1 MPGNRL
7 KPTLALSPMNNRF
20 GLLIAAL
27 TLVLWTV
34 QVPSVAAQ
42 GLADTFTGFSTSSDQ
57 PIDIEADNLEVD
69 DAVNTAIFRGN
80 VKVTQGEM
88 ILVTAVLTV
97 TYTEGEDGGNQ
108 EISRME
114 ASGSVV
120 VNSAGNSVTGDW
132 ASFEMATRIIVFGGN
147 VVVSQGENVLR
158 GDRLLVN
165 LNTNTTQLE
174 SYSRD
179 VRVQGSFVPKQ
190 ADEGAASG
198 PAPETSQTN

>member
-1 MPGNRL
+1 
-7 KPTLALSPMNNRF
+7 MNNRSC
-20 GLLIAAL
+20 LLVAAL
-27 TLVLWTV
+27 LLVLWNAHSA
-34 QVPSVAAQ
+34 PAAAQ

-80 VKVTQGEM
+80 VRVVQGEM
-88 ILVTAVLTV
+88 TLATAVLTV

-114 ASGSVV
+114 ATGSVV
-120 VNSAGNSVTGDW
+120 VNSAGNSVSGEW

-158 GDRLLVN
+158 GDRLLIN
-165 LNTNTTQLE
+165 LNDNTTHLE
-174 SYSRD
+174 SFSRD

-190 ADEGAASG
+190 PDEGAGDNGGAVG
-198 PAPETSQTN
+198 PTPETSQTN

>member
-1 MPGNRL
+1 
-7 KPTLALSPMNNRF
+7 MNNRF
-20 GLLIAAL
+20 PLLIAAL
-27 TLVLWTV
+27 MLVLWNA
-34 QVPSVAAQ
+34 QLPSATAQ

-80 VKVTQGEM
+80 VKVVQGEM
-88 ILVTAVLTV
+88 TLVTAVLTV

-120 VNSAGNSVTGDW
+120 VNSAGNSVSGDW
-132 ASFEMATRIIVFGGN
+132 ASFEMATRIIVFGGD
-147 VVVSQGENVLR
+147 VIVSQGENVLR

-165 LNTNTTQLE
+165 LNNNTTYLE
-174 SYSRD
+174 SFSTD
-179 VRVQGSFVPKQ
+179 ERVQGSFMPKQ
-190 ADEGAASG
+190 PDEGADSG
-198 PAPETSQTN
+198 PTPETDQTN

>member
-1 MPGNRL
+1 
-7 KPTLALSPMNNRF
+7 MNNRF
-20 GLLIAAL
+20 GLLI
-27 TLVLWTV
+27 TLLMLLLWNV
-34 QVPSVAAQ
+34 QIPSASAQ

-80 VKVTQGEM
+80 VKVKQGEM
-88 ILVTAVLTV
+88 TLVTAVLTV

-120 VNSAGNSVTGDW
+120 ANSAGNSVTGDW

-147 VVVSQGENVLR
+147 VVVSQGENVLS
-158 GDRLLVN
+158 GDRLLVD

-174 SYSRD
+174 SFSRD
-179 VRVQGSFVPKQ
+179 ERVQGSFVPKQ
-190 ADEGAASG
+190 ADEGATSGATSG
-198 PAPETSQTN
+198 PPPETSQTN